1 MNAVN
6 YTAKALPDGHISL
19 PYEIKEA
26 MGLAVNSVVKITL
39 ERDVRKESAMK
50 AFGIWSER
58 SEIKGG
64 IEYVEDIR
72 RGWDKRTANVLN
84 PVSC

>member
-1 MNAVN
+1 MKAIN
-6 YTAKALPDGHISL
+6 YTAKVLPDGHISL
-19 PYEIKEA
+19 PHEIKEA
-26 MGLAVNSVVKITL
+26 MGLVVNSVVKITL
-39 ERDVRKESAMK
+39 EKDVQKENAMK

-72 RGWDKRTANVLN
+72 SGWDKRTKRIDNV
-84 PVSC
+84 

>member
-1 MNAVN
+1 MKTIN
-6 YTAKALPDGHISL
+6 YTAKVLPDGHISL

-26 MGLAVNSVVKITL
+26 MGLAVDSVVKITL
-39 ERDVRKESAMK
+39 ERDVQKESVMK
-50 AFGIWSER
+50 AFGVWSER

-72 RGWDKRTANVLN
+72 SGWDKRTKRIDNV
-84 PVSC
+84 

>member
-1 MNAVN
+1 MKTIN
-6 YTAKALPDGHISL
+6 YTAKVLPDGHISL

-26 MGLAVNSVVKITL
+26 MGLAVDSVVKITL
-39 ERDVRKESAMK
+39 ERDVQKESVMK

-72 RGWDKRTANVLN
+72 SGWDKRTKRIDNV
-84 PVSC
+84 

>member
-1 MNAVN
+1 MMKAIN
-6 YTAKALPDGHISL
+6 YTAKVLPDGHISL

-26 MGLAVNSVVKITL
+26 MGLAVNSVVKVTL
-39 ERDVRKESAMK
+39 ERDVRKENAMK

-72 RGWDKRTANVLN
+72 SGWDKRAKRIANV
-84 PVSC
+84 

>member
-1 MNAVN
+1 MKVIN
-6 YTAKALPDGHISL
+6 YTAKVLPDGHISL

-39 ERDVRKESAMK
+39 EKDVRKEDAMK

-58 SEIKGG
+58 DDIKSG
-64 IEYVEDIR
+64 IEYVEDM
-72 RGWDKRTANVLN
+72 RGEWDKRTKRIDNA
-84 PVSC
+84 